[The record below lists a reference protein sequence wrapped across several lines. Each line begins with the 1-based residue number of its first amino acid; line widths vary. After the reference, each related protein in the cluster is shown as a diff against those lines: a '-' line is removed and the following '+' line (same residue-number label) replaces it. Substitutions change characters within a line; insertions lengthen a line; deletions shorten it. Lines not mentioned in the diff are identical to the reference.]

1 MGVADDLDPAA
12 NHDSADN
19 QSKDQVRKSGLAE
32 RHKDTAKHCSEIG
45 QSVVFREYPA
55 SESASSA
62 VDCANQP
69 IATSSRNIEALIA
82 KNATSS
88 LDWILCGGSGR

>member
-1 MGVADDLDPAA
+1 MANTAA
-12 NHDSADN
+12 SA
-19 QSKDQVRKSGLAE
+19 SMS
-32 RHKDTAKHCSEIG
+32 
-45 QSVVFREYPA
+45 

-82 KNATSS
+82 KSATSS
-88 LDWILCGGSGR
+88 LD